1 MSIIGKVAAIERNPT
16 TVDDFYFWTSQE
28 EILNPFD
35 VIKVEHIHDSITYGV
50 IEEIFH
56 ITDAPSYLTNF
67 ISSDFG
73 DVSAHSNTERIGMN
87 YIKAKVIGNDKNIYI
102 PVINDATVSLANKVE
117 VAKALGLDN
126 VKNPIVCGYIQMYD
140 NTTEDKKV
148 TLPVSFNSDF
158 LIGPEGAHL
167 NISGI
172 SGLAAKTSYAMF
184 LLKAIQEKYQS
195 HNEDKSIAFIFL
207 NVKDRDLLGI
217 DLQNNEL
224 TNEDKVI
231 YTMLGLKPEPF
242 QNVQY
247 LYPYSTEDYNNTF
260 ATKDMILSQSKRK
273 KMKYYKFIY
282 EQDKQNLEYLLSNVD
297 DSSHTMESIINKII
311 NDDGGFGEVKTWK
324 EFDKLLDEYCKGTDQ
339 NKSKEILK
347 SSWNKFKRLINRS
360 IQKNPLFSQ
369 RVSEQDNE
377 TRIGEAIENIQ
388 NNEVLVIDIARL
400 DETMQGF
407 VFGNV
412 ISSVHDLKSG
422 KTEREY
428 ENIPKKIVIFVDE
441 LNKYASNDI
450 PNNSPILRQLIDITE
465 RGRSSGIILFSAE
478 QFRSFIIDRIKG
490 NCATHAYG
498 RTNAI
503 EISKN
508 DYKYIP
514 SVYKNIM
521 TRLKQGEYILQNPL
535 FRSVL
540 KILFPNPV
548 YHQYKS

>member
-1 MSIIGKVAAIERNPT
+1 MSIIGKIVATEKNPT
-16 TVDDFYFWTSQE
+16 TVDDFFFWTSQN

-35 VIKVEHIHDSITYGV
+35 VIKVEHIKDSITYGV
-50 IEEIFH
+50 VEEICH

-67 ISSDFG
+67 ISNDFG
-73 DVSAHSNTERIGMN
+73 DVQAASNTERIGMN
-87 YIKAKVIGNDKNIYI
+87 YIKAKVIHNTENIYI
-102 PVINDATVSLANKVE
+102 PVINEAKVSLASRVE
-117 VAKALGLDN
+117 VEKALGLDN

-140 NTTEDKKV
+140 NASEDKKV
-148 TLPVSFNSDF
+148 VLPVSFNSDF

-184 LLKAIQEKYQS
+184 LLKAIQEKYLLDK
-195 HNEDKSIAFIFL
+195 EKSIAFIFL

-217 DLQNNEL
+217 DLSNNEL
-224 TNEDKVI
+224 TEDDKAL
-231 YTMLGLKPEPF
+231 YKMLGLKPEPF
-242 QNVQY
+242 TNVSY
-247 LYPYSTEDYNNTF
+247 LYPYSTDTYNNTF
-260 ATKDMILSQSKRK
+260 ATKDIINSQLERK

-282 EQDKQNLEYLLSNVD
+282 EQDKNNLEYLLSNVD
-297 DSSHTMESIINKII
+297 DSSHTMESIITKII
-311 NDDGGFGEVKTWK
+311 NDDGGFGEIKTWN
-324 EFDKLLDEYCKGTDQ
+324 EFEKLLDEYCNGK
-339 NKSKEILK
+339 KSEILK
-347 SSWNKFKRLINRS
+347 SSWNKFTRLINRS
-360 IQKNPLFSQ
+360 IKKNPLFSQ
-369 RVSEQDNE
+369 RSSEQSNE
-377 TRIGEAIENIQ
+377 TRIGDAIENIQ
-388 NNEVLVIDIARL
+388 KNDILVIDVARL

-422 KTEREY
+422 KTERDY
-428 ENIPKKIVIFVDE
+428 ESIPKKIVVFVDE
-441 LNKYASNDI
+441 LNKYASDDISND
-450 PNNSPILRQLIDITE
+450 SPILRQLIDIAE

-478 QFRSFIIDRIKG
+478 QFRSFIKERITG

-498 RTNAI
+498 RTNVI
-503 EISKN
+503 EVSKN

-514 SVYKNIM
+514 SVYKNMM

-540 KILFPNPV
+540 RIKFPNPL

>member
-1 MSIIGKVAAIERNPT
+1 MSIIGKIVATEKNPT
-16 TVDDFYFWTSQE
+16 TVDDFYFWTIQN

-35 VIKVEHIHDSITYGV
+35 VIKVDHINDSITYGV
-50 IEEIFH
+50 VEEICH

-67 ISSDFG
+67 ISNDFG
-73 DVSAHSNTERIGMN
+73 DVQAHSNTERIGMN
-87 YIKAKVIGNDKNIYI
+87 YIKAKVIGNTKNIYI
-102 PVINDATVSLANKVE
+102 PVINESKVSLANRTEVE
-117 VAKALGLDN
+117 DALGLDN

-140 NTTEDKKV
+140 NTTDDRRV
-148 TLPVSFNSDF
+148 VLPVSFNADF
-158 LIGPEGAHL
+158 IIGPEGAHL

-195 HNEDKSIAFIFL
+195 DEEDKNIAFIFM

-217 DLQNNEL
+217 DLPNIEL
-224 TNEDKVI
+224 PAEDKNI
-231 YTMLGLKPEPF
+231 YNMLELKPEPF
-242 QNVQY
+242 NNVTY
-247 LYPYSTEDYNNTF
+247 LYPYSTDKYNNTF
-260 ATKDMILSQSKRK
+260 ATKDIIDSQQKRK
-273 KMKYYKFIY
+273 VMKYYKFIY
-282 EQDKQNLEYLLSNVD
+282 EVDKYNLEYLLSNVD
-297 DSSHTMESIINKII
+297 DSSHTMESIISKVI
-311 NDDGGFGEVKTWK
+311 NDDGGFGETKTWK
-324 EFDKLLDEYCKGTDQ
+324 AFSDLLDEYCMGKQ
-339 NKSKEILK
+339 KNSEILK

-360 IQKNPLFSQ
+360 IKNNPLFSQ
-369 RVSEQDNE
+369 RVLPEDNE
-377 TRIGEAIENIQ
+377 TRIGDAIENIKK
-388 NNEVLVIDIARL
+388 NEILVIDVARL

-412 ISSVHDLKSG
+412 ISSVYDLKSG
-422 KTEREY
+422 KTERDY

-441 LNKYASNDI
+441 LNKYASDDI
-450 PNNSPILRQLIDITE
+450 PKDSPILRQLINIAE

-490 NCATHAYG
+490 NCASHAYG

-503 EISKN
+503 EVSKG

-514 SVYKNIM
+514 SVYKNMM
-521 TRLKQGEYILQNPL
+521 TRLNQGEYILQNPL

-540 KILFPNPV
+540 KIRFPNPV